1 MQAHEYAILAY
12 ALGAFLI
19 AAEVL
24 LPTHGLV
31 GVAGAIGILVSVGF
45 CFAIDPWIGIGVF
58 AATLAATPFAFALA
72 MRIFP
77 RTFVGR
83 KMVLPPVKD
92 EPSPT
97 QVQIG
102 QVGVTVSD
110 LRPMG
115 TCEFAG
121 VRIEALSDCGI
132 VPAGRKVQ
140 VVNLNNRR
148 PTVRLVS
155 DETTG

>member
-12 ALGAFLI
+12 LLGAFLI

-31 GVAGAIGILVSVGF
+31 GVVGVVSILASVGY
-45 CFAIDPWIGIGVF
+45 CFAINAWLGLGVL
-58 AATLAATPFAFALA
+58 AATLAATPFVFALA

-77 RTFVGR
+77 RTPFGR
-83 KMVLPPVKD
+83 KLVLPPVKED
-92 EPSPT
+92 VLPV

-102 QVGVTVSD
+102 QVGVTVSE

-121 VRIEALSDCGI
+121 VRVEALSDCGI
-132 VPAGRKVQ
+132 VAAGQRVQ
-140 VVNLNNRR
+140 VVNVNNRR
-148 PTVRLVS
+148 PTVRAV
-155 DETTG
+155 

>member
-1 MQAHEYAILAY
+1 MQPHEYAIFAY
-12 ALGAFLI
+12 AAGIVLI

-24 LPTHGLV
+24 LPAHGLIGLV
-31 GVAGAIGILVSVGF
+31 GAISILVSVGF

-58 AATLAATPFAFALA
+58 AATLAASPFAFALA

-77 RTFVGR
+77 RTPFGR
-83 KMVLPPVKD
+83 SLLLPPVKD
-92 EPSPT
+92 EVPPVT
-97 QVQIG
+97 VQIG
-102 QVGVTVSD
+102 QVGVTVSE

-121 VRIEALSDCGI
+121 VRVEALSDQGI
-132 VPAGRKVQ
+132 VAPGQKVQ

-148 PTVRLVS
+148 PTVRVVA
-155 DETTG
+155 